1 MSANTLRIILKTLF
15 TLTLL
20 LLFSLSGF
28 FDLAITLCD
37 SVTDPMGGKD
47 EQKPKSY
54 TLPVFLVFAVTAIA
68 ALVMLK
74 YGITPTPEAPT
85 IPPIQVFD
93 PDPKK
98 SEGLA
103 LRMIREFI
111 EFLEWLDNR
120 RGGR

>member
-1 MSANTLRIILKTLF
+1 
-15 TLTLL
+15 
-20 LLFSLSGF
+20 
-28 FDLAITLCD
+28 
-37 SVTDPMGGKD
+37 MGGKD

-54 TLPVFLVFAVTAIA
+54 TLPVFLVFAGTAIA

-93 PDPKK
+93 PDLKK